1 MRGFN
6 ASFTLPPNRTNNLQA
21 FITHKNT
28 VFSILLLD
36 TNASFSATFA
46 NLLRHSGYH
55 VEIAQN
61 EAEAVALHAT
71 DLFDL
76 ILLSLPNAESI
87 HTVLQR
93 LPHRKAILLLP
104 ADGDAYTRL
113 LHIPDGVPIFCRPF
127 RTEEALA
134 AIYAVLTNEGVP
146 DERSQSIYSSAVRQH
161 VGRFTRFKRPS
172 IFNHSPEA
180 ILGIEIDFA
189 LSFT

>member
-1 MRGFN
+1 M
-6 ASFTLPPNRTNNLQA
+6 
-21 FITHKNT
+21 
-28 VFSILLLD
+28 FSILLLD

-46 NLLRHSGYH
+46 NLLRHSGYN
-55 VEIAQN
+55 VGIAQN

-104 ADGDAYTRL
+104 ADEGAYTQLIHR
-113 LHIPDGVPIFCRPF
+113 PYGVPIFCKPF

-134 AIYAVLTNEGVP
+134 AIYAVLTNEDFP
-146 DERSQSIYSSAVRQH
+146 PQSIYSSAVRQH

>member
-1 MRGFN
+1 MLYQKRSRDEKAPISLLWGFN

-61 EAEAVALHAT
+61 QAEGVALHAT
-71 DLFDL
+71 DLFD
-76 ILLSLPNAESI
+76 
-87 HTVLQR
+87 
-93 LPHRKAILLLP
+93 LLLP